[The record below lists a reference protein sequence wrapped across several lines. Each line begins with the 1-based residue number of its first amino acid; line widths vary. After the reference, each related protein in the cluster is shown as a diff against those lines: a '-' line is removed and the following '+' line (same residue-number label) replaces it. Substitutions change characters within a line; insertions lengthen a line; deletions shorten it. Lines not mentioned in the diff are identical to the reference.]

1 MQNGK
6 IPWPHRF
13 TVEFFKYSDDLLK
26 DDFIMRVRES
36 QKVGRMHG
44 TPNSTLFFLILK
56 KKSANFFEDYTPI
69 SYYNIVYKLSTKII
83 ATILRHVISMVIEEE
98 QFGFSHNKK
107 IYDVVAKAQEV
118 LH

>member
-1 MQNGK
+1 MEKSHGHTDSLSNFSN
-6 IPWPHRF
+6 IL
-13 TVEFFKYSDDLLK
+13 TIYSK
-26 DDFIMRVRES
+26 MIYDFIMRVRES

-56 KKSANFFEDYTPI
+56 KKSANLFEDYTPI

-107 IYDVVAKAQEV
+107 IYDVVAKSQEV